1 MKLYIYSLATML
13 LTTSLY
19 AAKGHGGVDW
29 NILGG
34 SIFNFV
40 LFIMIIVF
48 MAKKPVKQALKKR
61 KEDMEAEINKY
72 KIEKEA
78 AEAKLKEY
86 EEKLSN
92 IDLKIA
98 EVKLGYEEAFVLKRD
113 ALNKKNKEDIKRLE
127 LNYERELEAR
137 IQSLHNELKAELMD
151 NAINLAQNLIVEKF
165 DKDSKAELEF
175 IKNFKIES

>member
-1 MKLYIYSLATML
+1 MKLYIYTLVTML

-19 AAKGHGGVDW
+19 ASKGGIDW

-40 LFIMIIVF
+40 LFLIIIIF
-48 MAKKPVKQALKKR
+48 FAKKPIKEALKKR
-61 KEDMEAEINKY
+61 KENMETEINKY
-72 KIEKEA
+72 KIEKEN
-78 AEAKLKEY
+78 AEVKLKEY
-86 EEKLSN
+86 EEKLSS
-92 IDLKIA
+92 IDLTIA
-98 EVKLGYEEAFVLKRD
+98 EIKLGYEEAFVLKRD

-137 IQSLHNELKAELMD
+137 VQSLHNELKTELMD
-151 NAINLAQNLIVEKF
+151 NAIELAQNLIVEKF
-165 DKDSKAELEF
+165 DKDSKAEVEF